1 MGDWLGY
8 LQLTAK
14 AKTGVNSNV
23 VIAGVIVAFAGV
35 ATLLWL
41 SITLFLWLG
50 EKLDNAAL
58 AGLIVTLIFLVI
70 ALIAAAVVA
79 ISRRNAQQRA
89 QAALDAR
96 KAASLFDPSYLTI
109 GLEIGRTIGWR
120 RVVALAGVALLASGL
135 VKEWTARSGREDE
148 DEYEDE
154 DEEEKKD
161 ES

>member
-14 AKTGVNSNV
+14 AKTGVNGSV
-23 VIAGVIVAFAGV
+23 VIAGVIVVLAGL

-41 SITLFLWLG
+41 SVTLFLWLG

-58 AGLIVTLIFLVI
+58 AGLIVTAIFLLI
-70 ALIAAAVVA
+70 ALIAVAVVVT
-79 ISRRNAQQRA
+79 SRRNAQQRA

-96 KAASLFDPSYLTI
+96 KAASLFDPSYLTV

-135 VKEWTARSGREDE
+135 VKEWTARSGSQDP
-148 DEYEDE
+148 DDD
-154 DEEEKKD
+154 DEEKND
-161 ES
+161 ET

>member
-8 LQLTAK
+8 LKQTAK
-14 AKTGVNSNV
+14 AKTGINGTV
-23 VIAGVIVAFAGV
+23 VVAAVLVVLAGL

-58 AGLIVTLIFLVI
+58 AGLVVTAIFLAI
-70 ALIAAAVVA
+70 ALIAAAVV
-79 ISRRNAQQRA
+79 ITSRRNAQQRA

-96 KAASLFDPSYLTI
+96 KAAALFDPSYLTV

-135 VKEWTARSGREDE
+135 VKEWTARAAPEHQ
-148 DEYEDE
+148 DE
-154 DEEEKKD
+154 DEEE
-161 ES
+161 E